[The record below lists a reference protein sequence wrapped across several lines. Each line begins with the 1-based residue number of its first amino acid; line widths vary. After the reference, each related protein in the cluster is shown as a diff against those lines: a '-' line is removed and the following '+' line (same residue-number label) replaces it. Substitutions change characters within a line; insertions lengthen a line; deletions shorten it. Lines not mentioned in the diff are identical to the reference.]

1 MMVLTLNAKLA
12 DWIWRNVTAQ
22 PRLPMEFEK
31 IEADGEIRMV
41 IF

>member
-1 MMVLTLNAKLA
+1 MVLTLNAELG

-22 PRLPMEFEK
+22 PRLPMGFEK
-31 IEADGEIRMV
+31 IEAGGEIRMV